1 MMSAES
7 MEPAAENELSELVA
21 CTLIDTDLKTQRERW
36 ITLGESFGLG
46 RFETDDGLRLTFR
59 DHPAV
64 EAELRA
70 LVAVENECCSWA
82 AWSVERAGD
91 GALVMAA
98 RSEGEGVAALHG
110 MFTSAAPWSRRAEI
124 GRAH

>member
-1 MMSAES
+1 MSTQS
-7 MEPAAENELSELVA
+7 MDPAAESELSELVA
-21 CTLIDTDLKTQRERW
+21 CTLIDTDLKTQQERW
-36 ITLGESFGLG
+36 IDLGENFGLG
-46 RFETDDGLRLTFR
+46 RYETDDGLRLTFR

-82 AWSVERAGD
+82 SWRIERDGG

-98 RSEGEGVAALHG
+98 RSQDNGIAALHG
-110 MFTSAAPWSRRAEI
+110 MFTNAAPWSRRQDT
-124 GRAH
+124 